1 MLTPMK
7 SELGKSSTDLNTDT
21 GGIHAALLWSP
32 NPPAAGSETTL
43 TLNFNDA
50 LSDSSLKADVNYE
63 ISIINSTDGKE
74 IIKKDN
80 LIALNGT
87 GTQKITFPDS
97 GSYQIEIN
105 VKSLKYVGQT
115 TADSAR
121 NGIARGFVVLP

>member
-21 GGIHAALLWSP
+21 WRYPCRTLWSP
-32 NPPAAGSETTL
+32 NPPVAGSEATL
-43 TLNFNDA
+43 ALNFNDA

-63 ISIINSTDGKE
+63 ISVKNSANGKE

-80 LIALNGT
+80 LIAINGT

-97 GSYQIEIN
+97 GTYQIEIN
-105 VKSLKYVGQT
+105 VKSIKYRW
-115 TADSAR
+115 SNNR
-121 NGIARGFVVLP
+121 

>member
-1 MLTPMK
+1 M
-7 SELGKSSTDLNTDT
+7 
-21 GGIHAALLWSP
+21 
-32 NPPAAGSETTL
+32 AGSEATL

-50 LSDSSLKADVNYE
+50 LSDSSLKAEVNYE
-63 ISIINSTDGKE
+63 ISVIDSTNGKE

-87 GTQKITFPDS
+87 GRQKITFPDS

-105 VKSLKYVGQT
+105 VKSLRYAGQT

-121 NGIARGFVVLP
+121 NGIARGFVVLPR